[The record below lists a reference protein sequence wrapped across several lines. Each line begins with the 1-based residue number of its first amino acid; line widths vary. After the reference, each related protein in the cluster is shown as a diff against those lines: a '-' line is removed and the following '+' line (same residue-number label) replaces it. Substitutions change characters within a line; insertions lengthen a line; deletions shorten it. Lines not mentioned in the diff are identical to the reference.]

1 MDRIW
6 FLDYRNG
13 DSFKG
18 VEDEDSKVTLWFLA
32 RVAGAIGISFAK
44 VAKLGAKGEKGG
56 RWEESNILEMQDYGQ
71 VVRRCCWYL
80 MPRTQK
86 EY

>member
-32 RVAGAIGISFAK
+32 TVAGAIGISFAK

-71 VVRRCCWYL
+71 VENYWPFNC
-80 MPRTQK
+80 
-86 EY
+86 